1 MDCNMPKPRKEQVS
15 LSATPYYHCV
25 SRCVR
30 RAFLCGTDI
39 STQQNFE
46 HRRGWLE
53 NELLKQAQVFAID
66 IAAYAIM
73 SNHYHVV
80 LHINKQQADSW
91 TFDEV
96 IERWH
101 SLYKGNA
108 LSQRYRLNPNI
119 SQAEKDKLAEYV
131 DLWRERLMDIS
142 WFMRRLNETISR
154 KANEEDG
161 CTGHFWEGR
170 FKSQALLDEKA
181 LAACLAY
188 VDLNPIRAKMA
199 KTPES
204 SNYIS
209 AKKRIIKA
217 KHAHAAN
224 HPNQQVKGLLVFAG
238 NPKQNMPAGLPFKL
252 TDYLELLDW
261 TGRII
266 REDKRGA
273 IAKDLPLILQRLNIN
288 AENWAELTQTI
299 ETNFKGFVGKPDSL
313 NNSLTHFN
321 RQRRSSIQASHSL
334 LS

>member
-1 MDCNMPKPRKEQVS
+1 MPKPRKEQVS

-204 SNYIS
+204 SNYTS
-209 AKKRIIKA
+209 ARKRIIKA
-217 KHAHAAN
+217 KSVHTAN

-273 IAKDLPLILQRLNIN
+273 IAKDLPPILQRLNIN

-321 RQRRSSIQASHSL
+321 RQRRSSIQTSHSL

>member
-1 MDCNMPKPRKEQVS
+1 MPKPRKEQVS
-15 LSATPYYHCV
+15 LDATPYYHCV

-91 TFDEV
+91 SFDDV

-101 SLYKGNA
+101 ALYKGNV
-108 LSQRYRLNPNI
+108 LSQRYYVDPNF
-119 SQAEKDKLAEYV
+119 SQAEKEKLTEYV
-131 DLWRERLMDIS
+131 EVWRERLMNIS
-142 WFMRRLNETISR
+142 WFMRRLNEIISR

-170 FKSQALLDEKA
+170 FKSQALLDEQA

-188 VDLNPIRAKMA
+188 VDLNPIRSNMA
-199 KTPES
+199 KSPETS
-204 SNYIS
+204 DYTS
-209 AKKRIIKA
+209 AKNRIIKA
-217 KHAHAAN
+217 KSAHAAN
-224 HPNQQVKGLLVFAG
+224 HPHQQVKGLLVFAG

-252 TDYLELLDW
+252 TDYLKLLDW

-273 IAKDLPLILQRLNIN
+273 ISKTLPPILQRLNIN
-288 AENWAELTQTI
+288 ADNWIEITQTI
-299 ETNFKGFVGKPDSL
+299 ERNFKGFIGKPDSL